1 MSDGVVS
8 VSPAHGWRRRAGVIA
23 DAFKLRIGSEIT
35 LAAAAG
41 AALMPGPGIG
51 WGRLTAV
58 LAAVLLASA
67 AAGAYNQYAERD
79 IDARMQRTRQRPFVT
94 GEFAGG
100 RRWLL
105 VLGALVASA
114 ALLAAAAANWMAA
127 GFTLLGAFTYGVVY
141 TVWLKRRTALNI
153 VFGGFAGTF
162 AVLAGAA
169 AVDTHLSAEALIFSL
184 ALFFWTPPHFW
195 SLALYNR
202 QDYERAGVPMLP
214 ALIAPKATGRIV
226 AAHVVVVVALSLA
239 PALFDAGIWYTVPAA
254 VGGAYFLHAALRL
267 AQDPTRARAWTCF
280 KASLVQLSLLLLG
293 ALADGIAAGRL
304 SA

>member
-1 MSDGVVS
+1 MSDGVLS
-8 VSPAHGWRRRAGVIA
+8 ATPAGGWRHKAGVIA

-51 WGRLTAV
+51 WGRLAAV

-79 IDARMQRTRQRPFVT
+79 IDARMQRTRRRPFVT
-94 GEFAGG
+94 GEFAGD

-105 VLGALVASA
+105 VLAALVVASA
-114 ALLAAAAANWMAA
+114 ALAASAANWMAA

-169 AVDTHLSAEALIFSL
+169 AVDMHLSAEALLFSL

-214 ALIAPKATGRIV
+214 ALIAPQATGRIV

-239 PALFDAGIWYTVPAA
+239 PALLDAGAWYLVPAA
-254 VGGAYFLHAALRL
+254 SGGAYFLYAALRL
-267 AQDPTRARAWTCF
+267 AREPTRSRAWSCF
-280 KASLVQLSLLLLG
+280 KASLVQLSLLLVG
-293 ALADGIAAGRL
+293 AIADGFAAGRL
-304 SA
+304 TP